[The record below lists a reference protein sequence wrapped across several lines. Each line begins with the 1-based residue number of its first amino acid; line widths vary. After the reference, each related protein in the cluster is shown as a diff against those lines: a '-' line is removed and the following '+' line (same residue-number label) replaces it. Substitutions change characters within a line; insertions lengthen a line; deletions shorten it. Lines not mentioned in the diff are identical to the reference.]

1 MPAAESRTA
10 VSKNSSA
17 FQSSQNLSQNID
29 FMNQLNQMYA
39 YVQLPLKMSGN
50 DAHGDLYVYSNKKH
64 MASDDGSVSA
74 LLHLD
79 MNNLGPLDVYV
90 RMTDRKVNTNFY
102 LADEPCI
109 DLIMDH
115 IDELTMRLNKRGYT
129 MNYQVLPAD
138 DMTSEN
144 QAVDELL
151 QKGDKMTLLSS
162 SSFDARA

>member
-1 MPAAESRTA
+1 
-10 VSKNSSA
+10 
-17 FQSSQNLSQNID
+17 
-29 FMNQLNQMYA
+29 
-39 YVQLPLKMSGN
+39 
-50 DAHGDLYVYSNKKH
+50 
-64 MASDDGSVSA
+64 
-74 LLHLD
+74 

-102 LADEPCI
+102 LADESCI
-109 DLIMDH
+109 DLIAAH

-129 MNYQVLPAD
+129 MSYQVLPAD

-151 QKGDKMTLLSS
+151 QKGDKMTLISS